1 MRTGT
6 KFGLAAF
13 ALAAGTAAL
22 WFYFARQVSLPEDLT
37 GFVVAFLAAA
47 ALGVTAYFKGTG
59 WVGAVPP
66 AAAIVISSFLTF
78 TIAMSAQSV
87 DAAIAMS
94 AQSVDAEQA
103 IAVGDVIPGFAA
115 LDDEGEV
122 FDSKALHGHLV
133 LIKFFRAHW

>member
-22 WFYFARQVSLPEDLT
+22 WFYFARQVSLPEDRT

-47 ALGVTAYFKGTG
+47 ALGVAAYFKGTS

-78 TIAMSAQSV
+78 TIAMSAQSE
-87 DAAIAMS
+87 S
-94 AQSVDAEQA
+94 ARAQWARAQDCDPREGPMGPVRNKY
-103 IAVGDVIPGFAA
+103 
-115 LDDEGEV
+115 DE
-122 FDSKALHGHLV
+122 SNK
-133 LIKFFRAHW
+133 

>member
-22 WFYFARQVSLPEDLT
+22 WFYFARQVSLPEDRT

-66 AAAIVISSFLTF
+66 AEAIVISSFLTF

-87 DAAIAMS
+87 DA
-94 AQSVDAEQA
+94 EQA
-103 IAVGDVIPGFAA
+103 IAVGDVIPDFAA
-115 LDDEGEV
+115 SDDEGEV

>member
-47 ALGVTAYFKGTG
+47 TLGVAAYFKGTG

-78 TIAMSAQSV
+78 T
-87 DAAIAMS
+87 IAMS